1 MDWKLAA
8 LAFGTLFL
16 AELGDKTQLAVFSLA
31 ADNRKPWPVFIGASA
46 ALVVVTFLGAF
57 LGGFLTKYIPPS
69 ALQLVAGLL
78 FIIIGAFTLNEAV
91 PVFLKTFLK

>member
-8 LAFGTLFL
+8 VAFGTLFI

-31 ADNRKPWPVFIGASA
+31 AENRSPWPVFVGASA

-57 LGGFLTKYIPPS
+57 LGGFITKFLPPNT
-69 ALQLVAGLL
+69 LQLVAGLL
-78 FIIIGAFTLNEAV
+78 FVAIGVFALVEAV